1 LSFVRIKNRASIFE
15 VLAVLVF
22 YQSHQKEDTMHLKT
36 SGLSDM
42 SLGFGGYTCNWGTH
56 FCGLYETEAERDEIM
71 FGFLAQGIREQEILV
86 CCPDDQHHDHALDM
100 TCSRCPDVSLND
112 PGSFRLF
119 HSSDLYHPQGY
130 FSPRDMLKAH
140 DDIWA
145 ENLQA
150 GERNVRGT
158 AEMGWALEK
167 IPGVEHLMAYE
178 SLLNTFIWG
187 KKWIS
192 ICLYDVNRFPGTT
205 IMKVLQVHPFTITGG
220 GIYENPYFVN
230 PKEWIAKYSPEFL
243 NAL

>member
-1 LSFVRIKNRASIFE
+1 
-15 VLAVLVF
+15 
-22 YQSHQKEDTMHLKT
+22 MHLKT
-36 SGLSDM
+36 SDLSVM

-56 FCGLYETEAERDEIM
+56 FCGLYESEEERNEIM
-71 FGFLAQGIREQEILV
+71 FGFLAQGLKEEDLLV
-86 CCPDDQHHDHALDM
+86 CCPDDTQHDQAIGNVHALCPE
-100 TCSRCPDVSLND
+100 CSLPDQD
-112 PGSFRLF
+112 SFRLF
-119 HSSDLYHPQGY
+119 YSHELYHPQGI

-140 DDIWA
+140 DDIWD

-187 KKWIS
+187 KRWIS

-205 IMKVLQVHPFTITGG
+205 ILKVLQVHPFTITGG

-243 NAL
+243 NVF